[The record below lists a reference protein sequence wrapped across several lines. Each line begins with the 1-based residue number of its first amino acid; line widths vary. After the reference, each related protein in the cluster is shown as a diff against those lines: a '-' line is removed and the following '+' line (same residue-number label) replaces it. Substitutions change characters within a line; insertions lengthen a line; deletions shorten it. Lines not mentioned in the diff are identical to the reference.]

1 MAEDDSVLRQT
12 DGWRVWAVVDRAA
25 KVVVWGALARAPCR
39 AGALVGVAAGMRPLR
54 ASSA

>member
-25 KVVVWGALARAPCR
+25 KVVVWGALARAPRR